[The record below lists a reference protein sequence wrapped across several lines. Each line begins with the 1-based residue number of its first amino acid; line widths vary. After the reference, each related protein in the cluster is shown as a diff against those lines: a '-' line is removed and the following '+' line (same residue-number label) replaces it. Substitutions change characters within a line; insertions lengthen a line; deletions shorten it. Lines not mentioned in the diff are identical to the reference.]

1 MINKTPNTTKVLS
14 KSTKDRS
21 KSKSSKNKQ
30 ARDPQSAVSPWLDDY
45 LDLGVMRLQPVN
57 AATLERIAMELLEW
71 SKKDDS
77 IVFRDFLDSKNIPEE
92 AYYRWVRTYPEL
104 KMAHTMAKGRVGSR
118 REKGGLF
125 RKMDAGLV
133 TLGLAKYDDE
143 WKEYL
148 AWKSSLKDQSTSGN
162 VTINLPNI
170 TTAPQAEE

>member
-1 MINKTPNTTKVLS
+1 MMRKINDNNTQKTKVL
-14 KSTKDRS
+14 KNRS
-21 KSKSSKNKQ
+21 KQKPK
-30 ARDPQSAVSPWLDDY
+30 RDPQSAVSPWLDDY
-45 LDLGVMRLQPVN
+45 LDLGIMRLKPINQ
-57 AATLERIAMELLEW
+57 ATLERLAFEVLEW

-77 IVFRDFLDSKNIPEE
+77 IVFRDFLDDKNIPEE
-92 AYYRWVRTYPEL
+92 AYYRWVRTYPDL

-148 AWKSSLKDQSTSGN
+148 AWKASLKDQTASGN

-170 TTAPQAEE
+170 TTSNVEE